1 MNTGKR
7 IVQYFI
13 ILTLLVFSPVL
24 IAKTTK
30 EQEQKSLAK
39 LTALH
44 VINTENNTRITL
56 DLTHKTSYKTFVLK
70 NPERFVVDLPAT
82 VLATSLQEN
91 AITNTSI
98 KKLRE
103 GHPHPDTLRLVFE
116 LTNSMQVKVVKLNDI
131 TNDVAMQLAL
141 DFPHATIASNKSITA
156 NQAIQ
161 NSAPSDTVSTTD
173 EEATQQALFEEQTK
187 KLALNTQPDS
197 LTNNPKNAAQLNPAN
212 PSKHDAQQQIAAEVK
227 ANLLPSR
234 KSMAANQSAADS
246 ISVNPQPIDNDK
258 EQASAIDTSTI
269 KAGKRLINI
278 VIDPGHGGKDPGT
291 SGPMGTHEKDVV
303 LAISKALKE
312 ELEKESS
319 FKAMLTRD
327 SDYFIPLRQRL
338 NIARQDKGDMF
349 VAIHADA
356 FINPYASGSSIFAL
370 SAHGASSEAARW
382 LAEKENYSELGG
394 VSLSDK
400 SNILRSVLIDLS
412 QTATISSS
420 IQLGNSILRQLGKIG
435 HLHHGFVEQAPFMVL
450 KSPDIPS
457 LLVETGFL
465 SNPLEEQRL
474 RDPYYQ
480 RKMAMAIAAGIKTYF
495 WNNSSTRYAHRI
507 IAQTKSGNFLTSES
521 CKRR

>member
-1 MNTGKR
+1 MNTAKH
-7 IVQYFI
+7 IVHYFV
-13 ILTLLVFSPVL
+13 ILALLIFSSVL
-24 IAKTTK
+24 PAKAISG
-30 EQEQKSLAK
+30 QEQKGLSR

-44 VINTENNTRITL
+44 VINTENSTRITL
-56 DLTHKTSYKTFVLK
+56 DLTHTTSYRTLILK
-70 NPERFVVDLPAT
+70 NPERFVIDLPAT
-82 VLATSLQEN
+82 VLATALQEN

-98 KKLRE
+98 KKIRE
-103 GHPHPDTLRLVFE
+103 GHPQSDTARLVFE
-116 LTNSMQVKVVKLNDI
+116 LENPTQVKVTKLNGI
-131 TNDVAMQLAL
+131 GNNVAMQLAI
-141 DFPHATIASNKSITA
+141 DFPNDTATSKAVNKSNDV
-156 NQAIQ
+156 NQMTQ
-161 NSAPSDTVSTTD
+161 NFTQPDTVTAAD
-173 EEATQQALFEEQTK
+173 EEAAQQALFEEQTK
-187 KLALNTQPDS
+187 KLALNKQPDNVI
-197 LTNNPKNAAQLNPAN
+197 NNPGTVTQNDPAN
-212 PSKHDAQQQIAAEVK
+212 TVKHDAQQQIAAEVK

-234 KSMAANQSAADS
+234 KSIAANQSASDS
-246 ISVNPQPIDNDK
+246 ISVNPQPLDNDNK
-258 EQASAIDTSTI
+258 NQTSSVDINTI

-291 SGPMGTHEKDVV
+291 SGPMGTHEKDIV

-394 VSLSDK
+394 ISLSDK

-435 HLHHGFVEQAPFMVL
+435 HLHRGFVEQAPFMVL

-480 RKMAMAIAAGIKTYF
+480 RKMAMAIAAGIKSYF
-495 WNNSSTRYAHRI
+495 WNNPPPGTLMASLRKQKAEIS
-507 IAQTKSGNFLTSES
+507 
-521 CKRR
+521 